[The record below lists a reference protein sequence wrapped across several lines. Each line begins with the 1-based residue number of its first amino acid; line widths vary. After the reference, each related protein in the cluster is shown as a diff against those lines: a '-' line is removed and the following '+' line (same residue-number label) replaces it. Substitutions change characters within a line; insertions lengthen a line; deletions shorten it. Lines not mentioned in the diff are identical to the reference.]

1 MYFVVIGKDRDDGT
15 LRKEARADHLTFV
28 AGSQDRI
35 VYAGPLIEQGQMVG
49 SLFIFD
55 VEDRRALDAC
65 LAQDPYFARAI
76 FGSVEI
82 YESRWMVP
90 EKEPGFLLAEA
101 ERARS

>member
-15 LRKEARADHLTFV
+15 LRKAARADHLTFV
-28 AGSQDRI
+28 AARQDRI
-35 VYAGPLIEQGQMVG
+35 VYAGPLIEKGQMLG
-49 SLFIFD
+49 SLFIFE
-55 VEDRRALDAC
+55 VEDRGALDAC
-65 LAQDPYFARAI
+65 LAEDPYFARGI